1 MAGTILLLR
10 CLLVAGLASPAL
22 AGERSAAVAAA
33 KPAQMAKIQEDPL
46 LIYVAK
52 AEVGACGEG
61 CSEWIAAEGSFDKG
75 SAERLR
81 TFLKQIK
88 NAKLPIYFNSPGG
101 YEGEGIKIG
110 RLLRQ
115 RGMTAGVARTMPS
128 ACHSQNETACRDAKH
143 SAQPVA
149 ARWVSLGANCN
160 SSCVYALIGA
170 KVRDVPAGAR
180 IGVHAS
186 KLVEMIYNGREVDLT
201 SDHLPAAIKARI
213 AILRNVPREYVREMG
228 IDAGLSEIIAR
239 TPNERMQVPTRAEVS
254 RFGIDKR
261 SRHETGWMLVEGKSD
276 PTLVKLA
283 VHVSD
288 QQARAVSVLRIIC
301 RPGGQI
307 AADFYRSTLPDDRS
321 ASATARFVVG
331 GRATEFARNG
341 GTMKGDSIEPGT
353 ELFRHFTTTHARF
366 FDEAAT
372 QESLEIVE
380 TVQAADK
387 PVDRGVTL
395 STAGL
400 PAALNDL
407 RGLCRGVERPSAEEQ
422 LARTL

>member
-1 MAGTILLLR
+1 M
-10 CLLVAGLASPAL
+10 
-22 AGERSAAVAAA
+22 
-33 KPAQMAKIQEDPL
+33 
-46 LIYVAK
+46 
-52 AEVGACGEG
+52 
-61 CSEWIAAEGSFDKG
+61 
-75 SAERLR
+75 
-81 TFLKQIK
+81 
-88 NAKLPIYFNSPGG
+88 
-101 YEGEGIKIG
+101 
-110 RLLRQ
+110 
-115 RGMTAGVARTMPS
+115 
-128 ACHSQNETACRDAKH
+128 
-143 SAQPVA
+143 
-149 ARWVSLGANCN
+149 
-160 SSCVYALIGA
+160 
-170 KVRDVPAGAR
+170 
-180 IGVHAS
+180 
-186 KLVEMIYNGREVDLT
+186 
-201 SDHLPAAIKARI
+201 
-213 AILRNVPREYVREMG
+213 PREYVREMG

-288 QQARAVSVLRIIC
+288 QQATAVSVLRIIC

-407 RGLCRGVERPSAEEQ
+407 RGVCRGVERPSAEEQ

>member
-128 ACHSQNETACRDAKH
+128 VPRLPRCQAFGAACRRA
-143 SAQPVA
+143 
-149 ARWVSLGANCN
+149 LGEPRRELQFLLRLCADRRE
-160 SSCVYALIGA
+160 GA
-170 KVRDVPAGAR
+170 
-180 IGVHAS
+180 
-186 KLVEMIYNGREVDLT
+186 
-201 SDHLPAAIKARI
+201 
-213 AILRNVPREYVREMG
+213 
-228 IDAGLSEIIAR
+228 
-239 TPNERMQVPTRAEVS
+239 
-254 RFGIDKR
+254 
-261 SRHETGWMLVEGKSD
+261 
-276 PTLVKLA
+276 
-283 VHVSD
+283 
-288 QQARAVSVLRIIC
+288 
-301 RPGGQI
+301 
-307 AADFYRSTLPDDRS
+307 
-321 ASATARFVVG
+321 
-331 GRATEFARNG
+331 
-341 GTMKGDSIEPGT
+341 
-353 ELFRHFTTTHARF
+353 
-366 FDEAAT
+366 
-372 QESLEIVE
+372 
-380 TVQAADK
+380 
-387 PVDRGVTL
+387 
-395 STAGL
+395 
-400 PAALNDL
+400 
-407 RGLCRGVERPSAEEQ
+407 
-422 LARTL
+422 